1 MSHRKLWVLGIVSLL
16 MISTISP
23 SHAEDDDNVTTE
35 IRAGKVS
42 IIRDADGNTQIQTDR
57 INIKSEPLKVRNS
70 SRYRHRT
77 RIRQRPIDRAAVIR
91 KQSVET
97 SVDSEVTT
105 RQTSDS
111 SVSTFSNTQV
121 TKIRGNNRTVIQ
133 SSTDER

>member
-1 MSHRKLWVLGIVSLL
+1 MSHHKLWILGIVSILVL
-16 MISTISP
+16 STISP
-23 SHAEDDDNVTTE
+23 AHAEDDNNATTE

-42 IIRDADGNTQIQTDR
+42 IIQDANGNTQIQTDR
-57 INIKSEPLKVRNS
+57 IKLKSEPLKVRNS

-77 RIRQRPIDRAAVIR
+77 RTRQRPIDRAAVIK
-91 KQSVET
+91 KQSVEN
-97 SVDSEVTT
+97 SADSEVTT